1 MKLYGYYRSSAS
13 YRIRILLNLK
23 SIAYDNVAVMLNRGE
38 QKQTK
43 FLARN
48 PSGLVPVLESGEQSF
63 AQSMAIAEYLEESVP
78 APALLPADA
87 AGRARVREMVAT
99 VGCDIHPLQNLRV
112 LNYLRDEFSADDDAV
127 MRWVQRWISGGF
139 EALEQ
144 LVTRAGSDGHF
155 CYGDTAGLADIWLV
169 PQMYNA
175 RRFKVDLSA
184 FPLLASID
192 GHCLELPAFAAAVPE
207 RQPDAPAVSG

>member
-23 SIAYDNVAVMLNRGE
+23 SIAFEYVAVMLNRGE
-38 QKQTK
+38 QKQAE

-48 PSGLVPVLESGEQSF
+48 PSGLVPVLETGEQSLG
-63 AQSMAIAEYLEESVP
+63 QSMAIAEYLEESVP
-78 APALLPADA
+78 EPPLLPAAA
-87 AGRARVREMVAT
+87 AGRATVREMLAT

-139 EALEQ
+139 EAFEQ
-144 LVTRAGSDGHF
+144 LVTRADSDGHF
-155 CYGDTAGLADIWLV
+155 CYGQSISLADVWLV

-175 RRFKVDLSA
+175 RRFQVDLSK
-184 FPLLASID
+184 FPLLTSID
-192 GHCLELPAFAAAVPE
+192 AHCLSLPPFAAAVPE
-207 RQPDAPAVSG
+207 RQPDAPAGNG